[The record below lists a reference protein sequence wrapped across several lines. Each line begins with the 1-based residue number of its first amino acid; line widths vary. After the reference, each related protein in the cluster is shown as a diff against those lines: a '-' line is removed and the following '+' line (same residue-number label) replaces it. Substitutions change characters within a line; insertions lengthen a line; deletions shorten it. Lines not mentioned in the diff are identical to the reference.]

1 MEEWLRVAQSLP
13 VGHSTRI
20 RHGHELRDNLVVHNR
35 PDRWS
40 AWCFRCNRGW
50 TERKTH
56 VKQLEIKVEHKD
68 WKKLPEDLQ
77 HPPEHIMADR
87 LWRYGITEHPALQIC
102 GYWPRYSP
110 SAQRLYLIRGDQ
122 WEGRTV
128 SNESTAPKW
137 VHSHPYSE
145 FRVHGPSGCR
155 PPKPFIII
163 TEDVLSAV
171 KFAHALH
178 GHREALIV
186 STHGTGLHR
195 EALRLLVQYDTVYFA
210 YDGDEPGDQ
219 AFRTARKKLSPFGIT
234 MAKLAIP
241 EGHDPKDLTIETLR
255 SLIQE

>member
-20 RHGHELRDNLVVHNR
+20 RHGHELRDNLVVYNR
-35 PDRWS
+35 PDKWS

-50 TERKTH
+50 AERKTH
-56 VKQLEIKVEHKD
+56 VKQLKVKVERKD

-77 HPPEHIMADR
+77 YPPEDIMAER
-87 LWRYGITEHPALQIC
+87 LWRYGITEYGALQTC
-102 GYWPRYSP
+102 GYRPWYSQ
-110 SAQRLYLIRGDQ
+110 SAKRLYLIKGDQ
-122 WEGRTV
+122 WEGRTI

-137 VHSHPYSE
+137 VHSHSFSE
-145 FRVHGPSGCR
+145 FRVYGASGCR
-155 PPKPFIII
+155 PPKPVAIV

-171 KFAHALH
+171 KFAAALS
-178 GHREALIV
+178 GHREAVVI
-186 STHGTGLHR
+186 STHGTGLHK
-195 EALRLLVQYDTVYFA
+195 EALRRLVQFDQVYFA

-219 AFRTARKKLSPFGIT
+219 AFRMARKKLAPFGVT
-234 MAKLAIP
+234 MSKLAIP